1 MTPNDK
7 LPKKTHKRIVADAT
21 KWSEMQYGHDDV
33 NKDYLEGAL
42 HEAKIAHAL
51 ATVLQEFVSK
61 HEAGLLPDRFV
72 YDKAIKI
79 LNDGK

>member
-1 MTPNDK
+1 MTPDNPMKVNIENEYVRGYKDG
-7 LPKKTHKRIVADAT
+7 KKEWKA
-21 KWSEMQYGHDDV
+21 KHDT
-33 NKDYLEGAL
+33 
-42 HEAKIAHAL
+42 I

-79 LNDGK
+79 LNDGKLS